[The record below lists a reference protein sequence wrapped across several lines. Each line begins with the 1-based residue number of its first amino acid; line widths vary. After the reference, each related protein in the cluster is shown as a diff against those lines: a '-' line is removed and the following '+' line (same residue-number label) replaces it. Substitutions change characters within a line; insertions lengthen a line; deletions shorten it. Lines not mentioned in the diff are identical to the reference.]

1 MPHKSWILIKKDF
14 NSNYPAMKIPF
25 YKVNEASKTKNNKI
39 PIGGLCMKTSH
50 INKVSKAE

>member
-1 MPHKSWILIKKDF
+1 
-14 NSNYPAMKIPF
+14 MKIPF

-39 PIGGLCMKTSH
+39 PIGGLCMKKSH